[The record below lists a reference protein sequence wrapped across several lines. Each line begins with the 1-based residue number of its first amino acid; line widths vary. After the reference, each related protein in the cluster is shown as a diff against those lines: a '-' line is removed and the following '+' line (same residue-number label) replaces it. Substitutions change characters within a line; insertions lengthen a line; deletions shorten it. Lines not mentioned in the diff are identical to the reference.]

1 MKSHTLL
8 NKYTIYLL
16 INKKNGVLHQKKC
29 NFASF
34 ENASN
39 KGWQIRLPTTHG
51 RP

>member
-16 INKKNGVLHQKKC
+16 IKKINGVLYQEKC

-34 ENASN
+34 EDDGD
-39 KGWQIRLPTTHG
+39 KRWTIRLPTTHG